1 MEECATKHY
10 VKTVAIKYAVKA
22 AKVIE
27 RWQNRQNQLMLT
39 EFFTFRYL
47 NTGCQISL
55 NSVI

>member
-1 MEECATKHY
+1 M
-10 VKTVAIKYAVKA
+10 AIKYAIKA

-27 RWQNRQNQLMLT
+27 RWQNGQNQLMLT

-47 NTGCQISL
+47 NTVCQISL